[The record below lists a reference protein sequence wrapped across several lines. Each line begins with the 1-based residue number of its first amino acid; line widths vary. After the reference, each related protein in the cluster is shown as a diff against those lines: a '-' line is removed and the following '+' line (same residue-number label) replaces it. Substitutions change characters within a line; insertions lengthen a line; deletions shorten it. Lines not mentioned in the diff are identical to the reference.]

1 MGMKIG
7 VYKVAM
13 DSPGDTSKLE
23 NLIRNGEIDPE
34 KIIACIGKTEGNGGA
49 NDFTRKLAT
58 LSYQLMLSRY
68 IGKEQSETIVFV
80 WSGGTEGVLSPHA
93 TFFTRNDDEM
103 DELDNNVPGLAVS
116 IQTTAD
122 IPAEHIGRMP
132 MVIEVAQAAKKA
144 MTDAG
149 VSHPEQVHYVQVKG
163 PLLTP
168 THLREAAVSG
178 KELVTKDPNLSKGFA
193 RGAMALGV
201 ALALGEI
208 QETDLSEEIINK
220 DMSLYSSV
228 ASTSAGGEMTNCEV
242 ILMANTNKGSGP
254 YSIGHSV
261 LKDAI
266 DTSGICQAI
275 RNAGLDAI
283 NIPTVEQQNQIVA
296 VFAKAEASQEIRGWR
311 TTMLSDADIHY
322 ERHARAAVGAVISS
336 ITGNSGIFVSGG
348 TEHQCPPGHA
358 PIACIVKKNVD

>member
-1 MGMKIG
+1 MGMNIG

-13 DSPGDTSKLE
+13 DSPADTSKLE
-23 NLIRNGEIDPE
+23 NLIRNGEVDPN

-49 NDFTRKLAT
+49 NDFTRRLAT
-58 LSYQLMLSRY
+58 LSYQLMLSKY
-68 IGKEQSETIVFV
+68 IGNKESETIVFV

-93 TFFTRNDDEM
+93 TFITRDDNDM
-103 DELDNNVPGLAVS
+103 DELENYVPGLAVS
-116 IQTTAD
+116 IQNTAD
-122 IPAEHIGRMP
+122 IPAEHIGRVP
-132 MVIEVAQAAKKA
+132 MVLEVAQATKKA
-144 MTDAG
+144 MADAG
-149 VSHPEQVHYVQVKG
+149 VRFPEQVHYVQVKG
-163 PLLTP
+163 PLITP
-168 THLREAAVSG
+168 AHLREAAITG
-178 KELVTKDPNLSKGFA
+178 KELVTGDPNLSKGFA

-220 DMSLYSSV
+220 DMSIYSCV
-228 ASTSAGGEMTNCEV
+228 ASTSAGGEMTSCEV

-254 YSIGHSV
+254 YTIGHSV

-275 RNAGLDAI
+275 RNAGLEFMNTASE
-283 NIPTVEQQNQIVA
+283 EQQNQIVA
-296 VFAKAEASQEIRGWR
+296 VFAKAEASLEIRGWR

-336 ITGNSGIFVSGG
+336 VIGSSGIFVSGG
-348 TEHQCPPGHA
+348 TEHQCPPGQA
-358 PIACIVKKNVD
+358 PIACIVRKMV